1 MVPGRVTGKTAAGKT
16 KERFLIFLRIGWASS
31 SINCFPG
38 KAVSEFI
45 AYCARGDME
54 NRILVP
60 VANLIKLASGGWHLV
75 FVLTAIMNFAVVGL
89 APFVLKPSRERFMR
103 SGQERW
109 PNRKQFCGGVERDQ
123 NGSAALML

>member
-1 MVPGRVTGKTAAGKT
+1 VVPGRVTGKTAAGKT
-16 KERFLIFLRIGWASS
+16 KERFLIFLLIGASS

-38 KAVSEFI
+38 KTVPEFI
-45 AYCARGDME
+45 AYCARDDME

-89 APFVLKPSRERFMR
+89 ALFVLKPSRERFVR

-109 PNRKQFCGGVERDQ
+109 PTETSFAEASNATRT
-123 NGSAALML
+123 AAPR